1 MNRRHAMLGL
11 AATGAAMPLLRGT
24 AIAQTAPLVTPG
36 TVRTLSATEHTAM
49 TLMGGT
55 LAKQTSQLAL
65 ERSQNL
71 KVKQF
76 ATFEIAEQT
85 ALAQVLT
92 DTGNPPPVPLDSEHQ
107 AMLTRLQSLSGP
119 EFDRAYVQ
127 NQIMGHKELL
137 LVQQGYLDN
146 TNRSVDGQHIA
157 VLARMSIQ
165 QHITMLEELN
175 MMLQRT

>member
-1 MNRRHAMLGL
+1 MNRRHAILGL
-11 AATGAAMPLLRGT
+11 AAAGAAVPLLRGT

-55 LAKQTSQLAL
+55 LAKQTSQMAL
-65 ERSQNL
+65 ERSENL

-85 ALAQVLT
+85 ALAQVMT
-92 DTGNPPPVPLDSEHQ
+92 NTANPPPVPLDAEHQ
-107 AMLTRLQSLSGP
+107 AVLTSLQSLSGTA
-119 EFDRAYVQ
+119 FDRAYVQ
-127 NQIMGHKELL
+127 GQIVGHKELL

-146 TNRSVDGQHIA
+146 TNRSTDGQHIA

-175 MMLQRT
+175 MMLQRG

>member
-1 MNRRHAMLGL
+1 MNRRHAILGL
-11 AATGAAMPLLRGT
+11 AAAGAAMPLLRGT
-24 AIAQTAPLVTPG
+24 ALAQTAPLVAPG
-36 TVRTLSATEHTAM
+36 SVRTLSEGEHRTM

-85 ALAQVLT
+85 AVAQVLT
-92 DTGNPPPVPLDSEHQ
+92 NTGNPPPVTLDAEHQ
-107 AMLTRLQSLSGP
+107 AMLTSLQSLTGAG
-119 EFDRAYVQ
+119 FDRAYVQ
-127 NQIMGHKELL
+127 NQLAGHKELL
-137 LVQQGYLDN
+137 AVQQGYLDN
-146 TNRSVDGQHIA
+146 TNRSADGQHIA

-165 QHITMLEELN
+165 QHITMLEELGL
-175 MMLQRT
+175 MLQRG

>member
-1 MNRRHAMLGL
+1 MNRRHAIFGL
-11 AATGAAMPLLRGT
+11 AAAGAAVPLMRGT
-24 AIAQTAPLVTPG
+24 AIAQTAPLVPPG
-36 TVRTLSATEHTAM
+36 SVPTVSESEHKAM

-85 ALAQVLT
+85 AVAQVLT
-92 DTGNPPPVPLDSEHQ
+92 NSGNPSPVTLDAEHR
-107 AMLTRLQSLSGP
+107 AMLTSLQSLSGAA
-119 EFDRAYVQ
+119 FDRAYVQ
-127 NQIMGHKELL
+127 NQLEGHKKLL
-137 LVQQGYLDN
+137 QIQQGYLDN
-146 TNRSVDGQHIA
+146 TNRSEDGQHIA

-165 QHITMLEELN
+165 QHITMLEELA
-175 MMLQRT
+175 LTLPRG

>member
-11 AATGAAMPLLRGT
+11 AAAGAAMPLLRGT

-36 TVRTLSATEHTAM
+36 TVRTVSETEHKAM

-85 ALAQVLT
+85 AVAQVLT
-92 DTGNPPPVPLDSEHQ
+92 DTGNPPPVGLDSEHQ
-107 AMLTRLQSLSGP
+107 AMLTSLQSLSGA

-127 NQIMGHKELL
+127 NQIVGHKELL